1 MYEYIWD
8 FLAWGA
14 PFVLLYCLWRD
25 FLECGLAQG
34 TFSVSQHATVQLRDT
49 RAAAKQLLLAFSSA
63 GGGEGS
69 AC

>member
-1 MYEYIWD
+1 M
-8 FLAWGA
+8 GA

-34 TFSVSQHATVQLRDT
+34 TFSVNQHAIVQLREA

-63 GGGEGS
+63 G
-69 AC
+69 